1 MRRARLTAILSLTLL
16 LSGCAGS
23 MNPRLCIDTTLLPKL
38 PFVRYADPS
47 PDAPT
52 QRCGGFALGVTLG
65 DRGAEP
71 PPTASAPSGSG
82 LQAEVWR

>member
-1 MRRARLTAILSLTLL
+1 MRRAIVIGLMLL
-16 LSGCAGS
+16 LPGCAGS
-23 MNPRLCIDTTLLPKL
+23 MNPQLCIDTTLLPKL

-65 DRGAEP
+65 DRGPEP
-71 PPTASAPSGSG
+71 PEARPAPSGSG
-82 LQAEVWR
+82 LQAEARR